1 MSYCDYMDKNIKN
14 FIIKL
19 TAITISIIIIV
30 NILFNLLLGERLEK
44 IDELFSLSD
53 SATREKIRNKIREEL
68 ESGLEKEQLLSD
80 EDKILIFRLY
90 QKIKKEFEDI
100 EKKNLSNNN

>member
-1 MSYCDYMDKNIKN
+1 MSYCDIMDKNIKN

-90 QKIKKEFEDI
+90 QKIIKEFEDI
-100 EKKNLSNNN
+100 EKKI

>member
-1 MSYCDYMDKNIKN
+1 MDKNIKN

-90 QKIKKEFEDI
+90 QKIIKEFEDI

>member
-1 MSYCDYMDKNIKN
+1 MDKNIKN

-80 EDKILIFRLY
+80 EDKILIFRLN
-90 QKIKKEFEDI
+90 QKIIKEFEDI

>member
-1 MSYCDYMDKNIKN
+1 MDKNIKN

>member
-1 MSYCDYMDKNIKN
+1 MDKNIKN

-90 QKIKKEFEDI
+90 QKIIKEFEDI
-100 EKKNLSNNN
+100 EKKI

>member
-1 MSYCDYMDKNIKN
+1 MDKNIKN

-100 EKKNLSNNN
+100 EKIKLSNNN